1 MRSRFLDF
9 IWRNNIINFMIEKK
23 FDELSVQEVEE
34 KLARDLAVHNKFVRK
49 RTIIILI
56 VLLFVFRGAIAFWL
70 RFGFIMPSSYDKTP
84 IITQN
89 EPVQINYSADE
100 KRAKTFKMKSLINDN
115 EVTVIPQAYY
125 KISGL
130 VMAMNHD
137 FIFVSDFFD
146 SAALY
151 DIGIAWGQLAN
162 KKVYKSAKVK
172 CYSAKTELT
181 GSRIL
186 RCKAKNNAV
195 FRSKN
200 DDNVFQQLYSHSHLV
215 PANDRVMGGLLK
227 IRRMQ
232 IVELE
237 GELIDMEQDSKRG
250 VHREYRT
257 SMSRTDGFPHGDRGH
272 GNCET
277 MYVKKVKI
285 GNRVYK

>member
-1 MRSRFLDF
+1 MSYK
-9 IWRNNIINFMIEKK
+9 NI
-23 FDELSVQEVEE
+23 DELSVREVEAN
-34 KLARDLAVHNKFVRK
+34 LARDLAEHKKIVRK

-56 VLLFVFRGAIAFWL
+56 ILVFIFRGTISFWL
-70 RFGFIMPSSYDKTP
+70 RFGLVRPSEYDKKP
-84 IITQN
+84 IVTSK
-89 EPVQINYSADE
+89 EPLQINYDE
-100 KRAKTFKMKSLINDN
+100 DEIAAKTFKMKSLINDN
-115 EVTVIPQAYY
+115 EVTIIPQAYY

-162 KKVYKSAKVK
+162 KKVYKAAKVT

-186 RCKAKNNAV
+186 RCKADNYAVLHSKNNE
-195 FRSKN
+195 
-200 DDNVFQQLYSHSHLV
+200 NVFQQSYSHTHLV
-215 PANDRVMGGLLK
+215 PANDKVMGGLLK

-237 GELIDMEQDSKRG
+237 GELIDMEQVSKRG
-250 VHREYRT
+250 GHLEYRT
-257 SMSRTDGFPHGDRGH
+257 SMTRTDGFPHGDRGY

-285 GNRVYK
+285 GNKVYK